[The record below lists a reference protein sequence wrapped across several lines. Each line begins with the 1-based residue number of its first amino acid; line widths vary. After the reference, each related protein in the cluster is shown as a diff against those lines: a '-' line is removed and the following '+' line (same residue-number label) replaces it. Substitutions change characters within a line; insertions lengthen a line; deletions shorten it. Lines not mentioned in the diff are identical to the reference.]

1 MMLLDVMNNT
11 VVEVAPDSVAQNKEE
26 VAANTVVEVPSTKD
40 QEGITAKTWFI
51 TGLGF
56 GMVVLLLLVFVYVMK
71 LLGWIMQPRVQAKKV
86 QPTTTE
92 TVTHT
97 KSTLSDTITLTADS
111 TAAIALALH
120 LYYNGVHDEEDTKIT
135 IQPHRTQWNN
145 KMYGM
150 NNLHR

>member
-1 MMLLDVMNNT
+1 MMLL
-11 VVEVAPDSVAQNKEE
+11 EVTAQ
-26 VAANTVVEVPSTKD
+26 T
-40 QEGITAKTWFI
+40 GITAQTWFI

-56 GMVVLLLLVFVYVMK
+56 GMVVLLLFVFVYIMK
-71 LLGWIMQPRVQAKKV
+71 LMGWIMQPRVKAKKV
-86 QPTTTE
+86 ETTAKE
-92 TVTHT
+92 TVTYT
-97 KSTLSDTITLTADS
+97 KSKIDDSITLTADS

>member
-1 MMLLDVMNNT
+1 MMLL
-11 VVEVAPDSVAQNKEE
+11 EVTAQ
-26 VAANTVVEVPSTKD
+26 T
-40 QEGITAKTWFI
+40 GITAQTWFI

-56 GMVVLLLLVFVYVMK
+56 GMVVLLLFVFVYIMK
-71 LLGWIMQPRVQAKKV
+71 LMGWIMQPRVKAKKV
-86 QPTTTE
+86 EETAKE

-97 KSTLSDTITLTADS
+97 KSKTNDSITLTADS

>member
-1 MMLLDVMNNT
+1 MLLL
-11 VVEVAPDSVAQNKEE
+11 EVTQQV
-26 VAANTVVEVPSTKD
+26 
-40 QEGITAKTWFI
+40 GITGQTWYI
-51 TGLGF
+51 TLIGV
-56 GMVVLLLLVFVYVMK
+56 GMVLLLLFVFIYVMK
-71 LLGWIMQPRVQAKKV
+71 LMGKIMRPRVKAVKKEV
-86 QPTTTE
+86 TNEEQTE
-92 TVTHT
+92 SVVH
-97 KSTLSDTITLTADS
+97 KQREDRIVLTGDA

>member
-1 MMLLDVMNNT
+1 MMLL
-11 VVEVAPDSVAQNKEE
+11 Q
-26 VAANTVVEVPSTKD
+26 VAANT
-40 QEGITAKTWFI
+40 GITAQTWFI

-56 GMVVLLLLVFVYVMK
+56 GMVVLLLFAFVYVMK
-71 LLGWIMQPRVQAKKV
+71 LLGWVMQPRVKVKKV
-86 QPTTTE
+86 ETTPSTAAE
-92 TVTHT
+92 NVTYT
-97 KSTLSDTITLTADS
+97 KSQFSDTVTLTADC

>member
-1 MMLLDVMNNT
+1 MLLL
-11 VVEVAPDSVAQNKEE
+11 EVTQQA
-26 VAANTVVEVPSTKD
+26 
-40 QEGITAKTWFI
+40 GITGQTWFI
-51 TGLGF
+51 TLIGF
-56 GMVVLLLLVFVYVMK
+56 GMVLLLLFVFIYVMK
-71 LLGWIMQPRVQAKKV
+71 LMGKIMRPRVKAVKKEATNEE
-86 QPTTTE
+86 QTE
-92 TVTHT
+92 SVVH
-97 KSTLSDTITLTADS
+97 KQREDRIVLTGDA

>member
-1 MMLLDVMNNT
+1 MLLLDVT
-11 VVEVAPDSVAQNKEE
+11 QQV
-26 VAANTVVEVPSTKD
+26 
-40 QEGITAKTWFI
+40 GITGQTWFI
-51 TGLGF
+51 TLIGF
-56 GMVVLLLLVFVYVMK
+56 GMVLLLLFVFIYVMK
-71 LLGWIMQPRVQAKKV
+71 LMGKIMRPRVKAVKKEV
-86 QPTTTE
+86 TNEEQTE
-92 TVTHT
+92 SVVH
-97 KSTLSDTITLTADS
+97 KQREDRIVLTGDA

>member
-1 MMLLDVMNNT
+1 MMLL
-11 VVEVAPDSVAQNKEE
+11 EVTAQ
-26 VAANTVVEVPSTKD
+26 T
-40 QEGITAKTWFI
+40 GITAQTWLI

-56 GMVVLLLLVFVYVMK
+56 GMVVLLLFVFVYIMK
-71 LLGWIMQPRVQAKKV
+71 LMGWIMQPRVKAKKV
-86 QPTTTE
+86 ETTAKE

-97 KSTLSDTITLTADS
+97 KSKINDSITLTADS

>member
-1 MMLLDVMNNT
+1 MLLL
-11 VVEVAPDSVAQNKEE
+11 EVTQQV
-26 VAANTVVEVPSTKD
+26 
-40 QEGITAKTWFI
+40 GITGQTWFI
-51 TGLGF
+51 TLIGF
-56 GMVVLLLLVFVYVMK
+56 GMVLLLLFVFIYVMK
-71 LLGWIMQPRVQAKKV
+71 LMGKIMRPRVKAVKKEV
-86 QPTTTE
+86 TNEEQTE
-92 TVTHT
+92 SVGH
-97 KSTLSDTITLTADS
+97 KQREDRIVLTGDA